1 MGVSVMA
8 IIDLKCKHCGGTTS
22 MDDSRETGFCSYC
35 GNKFIVKE
43 ELVRIAIEYSGTI
56 NVDRNRE
63 IDNLLARAER
73 FYSERRIEDA
83 IQYCNRVLDI
93 DINNDKAR
101 SLLDALEK
109 IIDKPNV
116 TIRRIAL
123 PGNSQY
129 NARVILDNQ
138 KVGSVENGGTL
149 QLTVPIGSHTIK
161 VGGWQT
167 WASKELTFS
176 IVNRYSY
183 VIVTYEPRAF
193 SAKLHIH
200 SVQTSI
206 DSNY

>member
-8 IIDLKCKHCGGTTS
+8 IIDLKCKHCGGTTT

-73 FYSERRIEDA
+73 FYSERR
-83 IQYCNRVLDI
+83 
-93 DINNDKAR
+93 
-101 SLLDALEK
+101 
-109 IIDKPNV
+109 
-116 TIRRIAL
+116 T
-123 PGNSQY
+123 
-129 NARVILDNQ
+129 
-138 KVGSVENGGTL
+138 VENGGTL

-167 WASKELTFS
+167 WSSNELTFS
-176 IVNRYSY
+176 IVNRYSN

-193 SAKLHIH
+193 SAKIHIH
-200 SVQTSI
+200 SGQTSI
-206 DSNY
+206 DND